1 MVFAATSALAASS
14 TGIFVVAVMTAAPV
28 MAFQG
33 ARPARLVGL
42 AALLLAAAHFYNPT
56 ETVVARMRSFYGV
69 YKVVDL
75 PPGKFRAL
83 FHGTIVHGGEQIRDD
98 AGKPYKGRPQPLT
111 YYYIGGPFD
120 LGIQAVRARA
130 GGTLGRVAVVGLGV
144 GSMACEKKPGE
155 AWTFYELDPM
165 IDAIAHDASLFR
177 FMPACAPDAK
187 IVLGDGR
194 LTLATAKPGLDLL
207 LLDTFSSDA
216 VPLHMLTREA
226 FALYKSR
233 LGPHGVLLINISN
246 RNMELANAVAAS
258 AAANGMV
265 TALDLDRKIQGASRD
280 TMRFQSEIALVA
292 QSPDDLQALQLG
304 PDWHPVRPSPDVRV
318 WTDDYSNVL
327 DAILAHRHSVPSAPA
342 K

>member
-1 MVFAATSALAASS
+1 
-14 TGIFVVAVMTAAPV
+14 
-28 MAFQG
+28 
-33 ARPARLVGL
+33 
-42 AALLLAAAHFYNPT
+42 
-56 ETVVARMRSFYGV
+56 
-69 YKVVDL
+69 
-75 PPGKFRAL
+75 
-83 FHGTIVHGGEQIRDD
+83 
-98 AGKPYKGRPQPLT
+98 
-111 YYYIGGPFD
+111 
-120 LGIQAVRARA
+120 
-130 GGTLGRVAVVGLGV
+130 
-144 GSMACEKKPGE
+144 
-155 AWTFYELDPM
+155 
-165 IDAIAHDASLFR
+165 
-177 FMPACAPDAK
+177 
-187 IVLGDGR
+187 VLGDGR

-233 LGPHGVLLINISN
+233 LGPRGVLLINISN
-246 RNMELANAVAAS
+246 RNMELSNAVAAS

-292 QSPDDLQALQLG
+292 QSPDDRRALKLG

-327 DAILAHRHSVPSAPA
+327 DAIMAHRHSVPSAPA